1 MPRPSRTC
9 VWPSLAGAHS
19 GKSPRCHL
27 KYLLPHHPHHSVC
40 TISYAVPDRSRSLHA
55 RAQCDYAAPGP
66 CRLFIY
72 PCPVGC
78 SLRVCACVCGDGR
91 VSRSVSHVC
100 ASRVSRPMSWVTVTP
115 SVHAPTCRARDTR
128 VTRVTHLPHLH
139 PPFFFHP
146 SISRQ
151 LGLSPRVPSRTRIHV
166 RGRCKANVLAG
177 LL

>member
-66 CRLFIY
+66 SRLFIH

-78 SLRVCACVCGDGR
+78 SLRVCACVCGDRR

-115 SVHAPTCRARDTR
+115 LCMRPPVARATR
-128 VTRVTHLPHLH
+128 ALRASRISHTHTLLFSLPLDLA
-139 PPFFFHP
+139 
-146 SISRQ
+146 STWALASR
-151 LGLSPRVPSRTRIHV
+151 SFAH
-166 RGRCKANVLAG
+166 
-177 LL
+177 

>member
-66 CRLFIY
+66 CCLFIY

-78 SLRVCACVCGDGR
+78 SLRVCACVCGDRR

-100 ASRVSRPMSWVTVTP
+100 ASRVSRPHELGHGHPLCACAHLSRARHARHACHASPTPTP
-115 SVHAPTCRARDTR
+115 S
-128 VTRVTHLPHLH
+128 
-139 PPFFFHP
+139 FFFP
-146 SISRQ
+146 PLDLASTWALASR
-151 LGLSPRVPSRTRIHV
+151 SFAH
-166 RGRCKANVLAG
+166 
-177 LL
+177 

>member
-66 CRLFIY
+66 SRLFIY

-115 SVHAPTCRARDTR
+115 LCMRPPVARATR
-128 VTRVTHLPHLH
+128 ASRVSRISHTHTLLFF
-139 PPFFFHP
+139 PPLDLA
-146 SISRQ
+146 STWALASR
-151 LGLSPRVPSRTRIHV
+151 SFAH
-166 RGRCKANVLAG
+166 
-177 LL
+177 

>member
-78 SLRVCACVCGDGR
+78 SLRVCACVCGDRR

-115 SVHAPTCRARDTR
+115 LCMRPPVARATR
-128 VTRVTHLPHLH
+128 ASRVSRISHTYTLLFF
-139 PPFFFHP
+139 PPLDLA
-146 SISRQ
+146 STWALASR
-151 LGLSPRVPSRTRIHV
+151 SFAH
-166 RGRCKANVLAG
+166 
-177 LL
+177 